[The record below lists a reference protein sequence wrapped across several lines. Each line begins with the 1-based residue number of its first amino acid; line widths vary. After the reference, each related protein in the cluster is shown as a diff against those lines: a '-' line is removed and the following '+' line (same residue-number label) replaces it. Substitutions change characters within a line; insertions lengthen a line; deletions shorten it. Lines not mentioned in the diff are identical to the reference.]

1 MDQECLDVNKRVD
14 KLNVDRMA
22 DVADTHNKIALFG
35 KSAQRHLDALRQFV
49 IRECQNLFDLTTK
62 TSSVVFDAVREVAM
76 KMNVIWSISLENLP
90 SVKIVLLSID
100 SDIFISNLRITIL
113 MAAKIT

>member
-1 MDQECLDVNKRVD
+1 
-14 KLNVDRMA
+14 MA

-62 TSSVVFDAVREVAM
+62 TCSVVFDAVREVTM
-76 KMNVIWSISLENLP
+76 KMNVIWSICMANFDIYVIYKEWYFYIQFKDNY
-90 SVKIVLLSID
+90 ID
-100 SDIFISNLRITIL
+100 GGEDYVTCSACTVNIGNAMCPKVSE
-113 MAAKIT
+113 

>member
-62 TSSVVFDAVREVAM
+62 TCSVVFDAVREVPLKAAT
-76 KMNVIWSISLENLP
+76 IWHI
-90 SVKIVLLSID
+90 
-100 SDIFISNLRITIL
+100 
-113 MAAKIT
+113 

>member
-62 TSSVVFDAVREVAM
+62 TCSVVFDAVREVTM
-76 KMNVIWSISLENLP
+76 KMNVIWSICMANF
-90 SVKIVLLSID
+90 VKISLLYIKN
-100 SDIFISNLRITIL
+100 DIFMSNLRTTIL

>member
-1 MDQECLDVNKRVD
+1 
-14 KLNVDRMA
+14 MA

-62 TSSVVFDAVREVAM
+62 TCSVVFDAVREVAM
-76 KMNVIWSISLENLP
+76 EMIAIWSIRKLIYTP
-90 SVKIVLLSID
+90 SVKIILL
-100 SDIFISNLRITIL
+100 FIENGIL
-113 MAAKIT
+113 YLISGQLY